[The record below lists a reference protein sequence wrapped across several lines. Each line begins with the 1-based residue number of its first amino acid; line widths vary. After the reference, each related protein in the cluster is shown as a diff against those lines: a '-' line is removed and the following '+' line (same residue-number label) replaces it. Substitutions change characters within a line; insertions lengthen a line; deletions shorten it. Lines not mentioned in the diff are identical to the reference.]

1 MKNVFK
7 ILAREESVKTDNLTK
22 LLSPLGEVEIILDVD
37 GNIKGHT
44 GMTGRWK
51 NSTTAWDILFKDLE
65 EEYTWII
72 EDDVAFNK
80 ETIESIFNEFKF
92 KEVDLIS
99 NWIAPRHLCVCWGW
113 WGLIEE
119 FTDIRA
125 SQSWRSL
132 NCFCRVSP
140 SLIRKIK
147 EFRLNRKRN
156 LFHEISLPSLA
167 KTRIDFRDEGFAGYF
182 ELNNYNWDKKVVRL
196 DGIEEYKVYHPV
208 KSDEKHTEIC
218 NYE

>member
-7 ILAREESVKTDNLTK
+7 ILARKEGVKTDNLK
-22 LLSPLGEVEIILDVD
+22 ELLSSLGDVEVILDVD
-37 GNIKGHT
+37 GDIKGHT

-51 NSTTAWDILFKDLE
+51 NSTTAWDILFRDLK

-80 ETIESIFNEFKF
+80 ETIESIFNKF
-92 KEVDLIS
+92 KDEDTDLIS

-113 WGLIEE
+113 WYK
-119 FTDIRA
+119 FDISLPRRDH
-125 SQSWRSL
+125 WRSL

-147 EFRLNRKRN
+147 EFRVDRKSN

-167 KTRIDFRDEGFAGYF
+167 KTRTDFRDTCFSGYF

-196 DGIEEYKVYHPV
+196 NNIQEYKVYHPV
-208 KSDEKHTEIC
+208 KSDKKHTEIC

>member
-7 ILAREESVKTDNLTK
+7 ILAREEGVKTDNLRK
-22 LLSPLGEVEIILDVD
+22 LLSPLGEVEIILDVEGD
-37 GNIKGHT
+37 IEGHT
-44 GMTGRWK
+44 GMTGRWR

-72 EDDVAFNK
+72 EDDVVFNK
-80 ETIESIFNEFKF
+80 ETIKSILNEFKF
-92 KEVDLIS
+92 EEADLIS
-99 NWIAPRHLCVCWGW
+99 NWISPRRLCVCWGW
-113 WGLIEE
+113 WSIFDIGLPRK
-119 FTDIRA
+119 DH
-125 SQSWRSL
+125 WRSL

-140 SLIRKIK
+140 SLIRKVK
-147 EFRLNRKRN
+147 EFRVSRKGN

-167 KTRIDFRDEGFAGYF
+167 ETRIDFREKSFAGYF
-182 ELNNYNWDKKVVRL
+182 ELNNYNWKKEVVQL
-196 DGIEEYKVYHPV
+196 DNIQEYKVYHPV